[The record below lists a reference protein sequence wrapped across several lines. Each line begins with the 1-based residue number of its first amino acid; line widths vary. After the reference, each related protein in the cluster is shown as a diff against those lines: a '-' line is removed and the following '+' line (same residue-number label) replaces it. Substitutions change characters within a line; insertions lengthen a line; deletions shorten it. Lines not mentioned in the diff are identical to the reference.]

1 MSPHELAPELG
12 PGAFDPQIEAIL
24 NVLVAHAME
33 GTGRDLSLA
42 RLAKRTGLRQSTLR
56 RYLTLLEEAGIVRV
70 TLGED
75 GGGSAGLRINA
86 LGLSGLGSAEQKEG
100 MPARWSRPERRRLG

>member
-1 MSPHELAPELG
+1 MLPHDSSPETAEDALDPGLA
-12 PGAFDPQIEAIL
+12 AIL
-24 NVLVAHAME
+24 NVLAAHAME

-56 RYLTLLEEAGIVRV
+56 RYLTLLEEAGVVRV

-75 GGGSAGLRINA
+75 GSGSVSLAHHDSIGSA
-86 LGLSGLGSAEQKEG
+86 
-100 MPARWSRPERRRLG
+100 RRRTQ

>member
-1 MSPHELAPELG
+1 MSPHELAPELASDALD
-12 PGAFDPQIEAIL
+12 PGLVAIL
-24 NVLVAHAME
+24 NVLAAHAME

-56 RYLTLLEEAGIVRV
+56 RCLTVLEDAGIVRM

-75 GGGSAGLRINA
+75 GSGSA
-86 LGLSGLGSAEQKEG
+86 
-100 MPARWSRPERRRLG
+100 RLLIAA

>member
-1 MSPHELAPELG
+1 VLQHDSTPEAAEDALDPGLA
-12 PGAFDPQIEAIL
+12 AIL
-24 NVLVAHAME
+24 NVLAAHAME

-70 TLGED
+70 TLEED
-75 GGGSAGLRINA
+75 GSGSISLAHHDS
-86 LGLSGLGSAEQKEG
+86 SGR
-100 MPARWSRPERRRLG
+100 AR

>member
-1 MSPHELAPELG
+1 MSLHEVAPEAAQDALD
-12 PGAFDPQIEAIL
+12 PGLVAIL
-24 NVLVAHAME
+24 NVLAAHAME

-75 GGGSAGLRINA
+75 GSGSISLAHHDS
-86 LGLSGLGSAEQKEG
+86 SGR
-100 MPARWSRPERRRLG
+100 AR

>member
-1 MSPHELAPELG
+1 
-12 PGAFDPQIEAIL
+12 
-24 NVLVAHAME
+24 ME

-70 TLGED
+70 TLEED
-75 GGGSAGLRINA
+75 GGGSVGL
-86 LGLSGLGSAEQKEG
+86 L
-100 MPARWSRPERRRLG
+100 RL